1 MSAPRSSP
9 RVLIVDDEADLRE
22 LLEITLLKMG
32 LDVDSAENLAQARAY
47 LAQAQGPADA
57 GGSGGNGGNGG
68 NGGAAGPGPYALVL
82 TDMRLPDG
90 LGLELVRE
98 VSATFRNTPIAV
110 VTAYGSADNAVVAL
124 KAGAFD
130 YISKPVA
137 LDQLRVMVQSALRL
151 NAPPAETPG
160 AAPREASRLKGESA
174 VMQALRAQIARLARS
189 MAPIAINGE
198 SGSGK
203 ELAAREIH
211 AQSSRAGK
219 PFIAV
224 NCGAIPEALMEA
236 EFFGYRKGAFT
247 GAADERDGFFQAANG
262 GTLMLDE
269 VADLPLAMQ
278 VKLLRA
284 IQERRVRKIGATAEE
299 AVDVRIISATHKNL
313 EQLVEQGA
321 FRQDLFYRLNVIEL
335 SLPPLRERA
344 DDLGVLTDAILARL
358 GTFDQKVVLGP
369 GVLDALRGYAFPGNV
384 RELENILERA
394 LAFANDGVIEVRDLA
409 LKGNRA
415 ADMPP
420 GYVPPPAE
428 LRADAAAAPAG
439 AAQAAP
445 VRAPSAVP
453 QGFMPLPGAPERTA
467 PPAGAYPAG
476 AHPTGTHPAGI
487 HPAGA
492 NPAGAPAAPAASVA
506 HAAHVTPASDG
517 AGAAAR
523 PAPPLPPLDALPS
536 NLPDYLAQVERDII
550 MRALAQ
556 TQYNRTQAASL
567 LGISFRQ
574 LRYQM
579 QKLNIQE
586 PEA

>member
-1 MSAPRSSP
+1 MRCSTTNTASTPAPISTARARPAAVSSSPLRIRRRRSRRRRHDARARHQKGCSMSACP
-9 RVLIVDDEADLRE
+9 RVLVVDDEADLRE

-32 LDVDSAENLAQARAY
+32 LDVDSAATLAEARA
-47 LAQAQGPADA
+47 LLLRHE
-57 GGSGGNGGNGG
+57 
-68 NGGAAGPGPYALVL
+68 YALVL

-98 VSATFRNTPIAV
+98 VCAAHKNTPIAV
-110 VTAYGSADNAVVAL
+110 VTAFGSADNAVVAL

-130 YISKPVA
+130 YVSKPVV

-151 NAPPAETPG
+151 NAP
-160 AAPREASRLKGESA
+160 AAAQAPSAQQATSRLKGESA
-174 VMQALRAQIARLARS
+174 VIQSLRAQIARLARS
-189 MAPIAINGE
+189 MAPIAITGE

-203 ELAAREIH
+203 ELAAREVH
-211 AQSSRAGK
+211 ALSSRADK

-236 EFFGYRKGAFT
+236 EFFGYRKGSFT

-284 IQERRVRKIGATAEE
+284 IQERRVRKIGATSEE
-299 AVDVRIISATHKNL
+299 PVDVRIISATHQNL
-313 EQLVEQGA
+313 AHCVETGK

-335 SLPPLRERA
+335 GLPPLRERL
-344 DDLGVLTDAILARL
+344 DDLGVLTDTILERL
-358 GTFDQKVVLGP
+358 GTFEHRVVLGP
-369 GVLDALRGYAFPGNV
+369 RVLDTLRAYSFPGNV

-394 LAFANDGVIEVRDLA
+394 LAFANDGVIQVQDLA
-409 LKGNRA
+409 LKGARGTPA
-415 ADMPP
+415 AAPVMAAP
-420 GYVPPPAE
+420 
-428 LRADAAAAPAG
+428 LDAAAAPST
-439 AAQAAP
+439 
-445 VRAPSAVP
+445 APSV
-453 QGFMPLPGAPERTA
+453 G
-467 PPAGAYPAG
+467 AGAYPFAAPATPAPWPG
-476 AHPTGTHPAGI
+476 A
-487 HPAGA
+487 AGA
-492 NPAGAPAAPAASVA
+492 NTIASVAAPASAMIA
-506 HAAHVTPASDG
+506 
-517 AGAAAR
+517 
-523 PAPPLPPLDALPS
+523 LPVIDALPS
-536 NLPDYLAQVERDII
+536 NLPEYLNAIEREII

-556 TQYNRTQAASL
+556 TQYNRTQAAQL

-586 PEA
+586 PGD